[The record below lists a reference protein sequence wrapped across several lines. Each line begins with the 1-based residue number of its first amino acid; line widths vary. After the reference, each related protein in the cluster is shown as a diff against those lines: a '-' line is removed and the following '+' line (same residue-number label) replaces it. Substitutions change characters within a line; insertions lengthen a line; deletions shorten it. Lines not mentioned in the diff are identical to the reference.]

1 MVCKPT
7 GKDTP
12 MLDKMKRIL
21 ALAGAVLLAGL
32 YLITLILAFADPTAS
47 KDWLKASVVCTVV
60 IPIFLYAYLLI
71 YRYLKK

>member
-1 MVCKPT
+1 
-7 GKDTP
+7 

-47 KDWLKASVVCTVV
+47 KDWLKASAVCTVV